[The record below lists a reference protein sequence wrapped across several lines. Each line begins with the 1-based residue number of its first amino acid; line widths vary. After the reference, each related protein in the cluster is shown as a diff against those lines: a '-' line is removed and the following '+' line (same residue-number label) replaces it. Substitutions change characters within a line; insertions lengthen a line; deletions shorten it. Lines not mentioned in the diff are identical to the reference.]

1 MKDLKP
7 YIEIT
12 PAEDYGVLG
21 FCFLEKDRRT
31 FKKNWNSP
39 EKMLSC

>member
-12 PAEDYGVLG
+12 PAEDCGVLG
-21 FCFLEKDRRT
+21 FCFLERDRRR
-31 FKKNWNSP
+31 
-39 EKMLSC
+39 